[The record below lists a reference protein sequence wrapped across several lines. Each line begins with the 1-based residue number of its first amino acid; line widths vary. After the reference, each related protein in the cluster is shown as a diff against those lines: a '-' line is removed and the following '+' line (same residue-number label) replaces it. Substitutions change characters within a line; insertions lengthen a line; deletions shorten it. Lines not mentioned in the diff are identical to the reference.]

1 MSVTQCEINKE
12 LFRLKSCS
20 ADLAKKYVDAVR
32 YGYIQKEEEYF
43 NKLVYLKGII
53 DVFEDYEIEG
63 SAYVEN
69 GILHR
74 FCKKAYISEDNSLS
88 LESQNQKIILEES
101 DLNCLTKEQLCCLA
115 DKVSLIC
122 STCST
127 C

>member
-1 MSVTQCEINKE
+1 MITQCEINKQ

-20 ADLAKKYVDAVR
+20 ADLSKKYVNAVR
-32 YGYIQKEEEYF
+32 YGYTNKEEDCF
-43 NKLVYLKGII
+43 NKLVYLKRII
-53 DVFEDYEIEG
+53 DVFENYEVEG
-63 SAYVEN
+63 SVYVEN

-88 LESQNQKIILEES
+88 LESQNQKIIIEAS
-101 DLNCLTKEQLCCLA
+101 DLNCLTEEQLCCLE